1 MQEKLENCF
10 DPEKKKKK
18 KTGCK
23 TPCNVRA
30 VEKLLLL
37 SSQRR
42 HRRRRRRRNA
52 AAAAPRAAGE
62 QGRFALYVAWLP
74 IAHTWRRVDR
84 APCWTARP
92 ELYACSWHSWR
103 SLKAS
108 SSISAAS
115 HLVAL
120 CFAAQAAALAVHAPP
135 LCAHRYEKLK
145 NVQNLSDDL
154 YPFIR

>member
-10 DPEKKKKK
+10 VPEKKKKK

-42 HRRRRRRRNA
+42 CRRNA
-52 AAAAPRAAGE
+52 AAAAPRAAEE

-74 IAHTWRRVDR
+74 IAHIWRCVDR

-120 CFAAQAAALAVHAPP
+120 CFAAQAAALAVHTP

-145 NVQNLSDDL
+145 NVQYLSDDL
-154 YPFIR
+154 YPFIG

>member
-10 DPEKKKKK
+10 VPEKKKK

-42 HRRRRRRRNA
+42 HRRRRNA

-74 IAHTWRRVDR
+74 IAHIWRRVDR

-120 CFAAQAAALAVHAPP
+120 CFAAQAALAVHAP
-135 LCAHRYEKLK
+135 LYAHRYEKLK

-154 YPFIR
+154 YPFIG